1 MTRGSYKA
9 SIQKY
14 HACARKK
21 GCIGLGNG
29 IAGYYECAN
38 STPNSCKKTLVER
51 KKKAQDM
58 ANKEG
63 DRQFSIA
70 DEKLIKKSE
79 PKKGQKSKTMKG
91 KEDFTT
97 KKGSKDFNRGGK
109 REKTAEGSKVKRKPY
124 SEKKKEKTSA
134 NTHKM
139 PDGSVMSGA
148 KHSKDS
154 KVVKKAPVKKKAP
167 KKSAFAGTSDA
178 LKKGLEGLRDT
189 ESGQNLFNMFINRTN
204 PKPPAKKKAPAKKKK
219 APKKDKFKTPDGR
232 IIDMDSPEAEKLM
245 VEEEEELKREMN
257 KLIEMERK
265 EELKR
270 EMKAKKEAEKL
281 EKQEKEGKKNKP
293 IIRFKT
299 PSGKMMTFNSKK
311 ELTEWFKK
319 NYPNLP
325 MRALKMKKKKLKKK
339 MK

>member
-97 KKGSKDFNRGGK
+97 KKGNKDFNRGGK

-167 KKSAFAGTSDA
+167 KKSAFAGNSDA
-178 LKKGLEGLRDT
+178 LNKGLEGLRDT
-189 ESGQNLFNMFINRTN
+189 EAGRNLFNMFINRTN
-204 PKPPAKKKAPAKKKK
+204 PKPPAKKKAPAKKKEK
-219 APKKDKFKTPDGR
+219 ESGAFEDLQEIMGEIGR
-232 IIDMDSPEAEKLM
+232 DADEERKMKKLM
-245 VEEEEELKREMN
+245 EK
-257 KLIEMERK
+257 ERK

-270 EMKAKKEAEKL
+270 DNIMRKEAEKI
-281 EKQEKEGKKNKP
+281 EKEEKKKKKTPMPNKTGK
-293 IIRFKT
+293 IMFKT
-299 PSGKMMTFNSKK
+299 PEGKILRFNTAKDLK
-311 ELTEWFKK
+311 DWFKEK
-319 NYPNLP
+319 YPDIP
-325 MRALKMKKKKLKKK
+325 MPALKKKKIK
-339 MK
+339 M